1 MAGRPK
7 PFPPFPN
14 VINPAPAPPLRVAL
28 VHDYLAQAGG
38 AERVV
43 VALHQAFPDAPLFT
57 SVYDAEA
64 TLPAFGGMDVRTSFL
79 QRVPVLKSA
88 RFHKFALPLFPL
100 AFERLD
106 LSGYDVVLSNTTGFA
121 KGVITGPQTCH
132 VCYCHTPARF
142 AWRYA
147 EYVEQANFGRAARLL
162 LPLVVGR
169 LRRWDYHVAQ
179 NRVDYFLANSHNIA
193 QRVEKF
199 YGREA
204 NVLYPP
210 VETGRF
216 HVEPNPRADYFLIV
230 SRLLAYKRV
239 DLAVTAMTRLGLPLK
254 VVGGGPEAQ
263 RLQSI
268 AGPTVEFLGRRSDE
282 EVADLLAHCRAFL
295 FPGEE
300 DFGIAPLEALASG
313 RPVIAFGA
321 GGALETVIAGE
332 TGLFFADPTPESLM
346 DAVRRLDDLEIRPAA
361 IRAHAETFDTA
372 AFVDQVRAL
381 VTARFAEHR
390 AEHSA

>member
-1 MAGRPK
+1 MTEAAARA
-7 PFPPFPN
+7 
-14 VINPAPAPPLRVAL
+14 APAPPRVAL

-43 VALHQAFPDAPLFT
+43 VALHQAFPDAPVFT
-57 SVYDAEA
+57 SLYDPDA
-64 TLPAFGGMDVRTSFL
+64 TLPAFRDMDVRTSFL
-79 QRVPVLKSA
+79 QRVPFLKTA
-88 RFHKFALPLFPL
+88 RFHKFALPLYPQ
-100 AFERLD
+100 AFERFD

-147 EYVEQANFGRAARLL
+147 EYVEQAGFGRAARLL

-179 NRVDYFLANSHNIA
+179 KRVDYFLANSHNIA
-193 QRVEKF
+193 RRVEKF
-199 YGREA
+199 YERHA
-204 NVLYPP
+204 DVLYPP

-216 HVEPNPRADYFLIV
+216 HVEPNPRADYFLVV

-239 DLAVTAMTRLGLPLK
+239 DLAIEAMTRLGLPLK
-254 VVGGGPEAQ
+254 VVGGGPDAQ
-263 RLQSI
+263 RLKSL

-282 EVADLLAHCRAFL
+282 EVADLLANCRAFL

-300 DFGIAPLEALASG
+300 DFGIAPLEAMASG
-313 RPVIAFGA
+313 RPVLAFGA
-321 GGALETVIAGE
+321 GGALETVVDGE
-332 TGLFFADPTPESLM
+332 TGLFFSEPTPESLTE
-346 DAVRRLDDLEIRPAA
+346 AVRRLDGLCVRPDR

-372 AFVDQVRAL
+372 AFVDRVRTL
-381 VTARFAEHR
+381 VAARWAEHR
-390 AEHSA
+390 AAAHSTG